1 MSYDGGM
8 AVAPPSPSSTV
19 VLLRPG
25 TSAGPPECLL
35 LQRNASASWLA
46 GAWVFPGGRVDDGD
60 REPAWEALA
69 LGAGRLAAHWPEA
82 DVAWLRDHAV
92 AAVREVFEETG
103 LLFADTVTPGRADQP
118 PSHSPTGATHVERR
132 SLLDGLASF
141 ASLCAHR
148 RWKLRLDHVTP
159 FSRWITPEQER
170 RRFDTVFFMAAAP
183 ETDLRAHEHE
193 MAGHAWLTAREA
205 LDRFGRQALVL
216 APPTLRTLEDLAP
229 FGSLAEALHWARTV
243 TRLVIAPKLLED
255 ATGQWLLLPGDPQYP
270 AVVTGA
276 IAPPTRFAYRDG
288 RWQSAPTPAE

>member
-1 MSYDGGM
+1 M
-8 AVAPPSPSSTV
+8 AKK
-19 VLLRPG
+19 R
-25 TSAGPPECLL
+25 
-35 LQRNASASWLA
+35 
-46 GAWVFPGGRVDDGD
+46 GADDL
-60 REPAWEALA
+60 LA
-69 LGAGRLAAHWPEA
+69 LYRVMRLI
-82 DVAWLRDHAV
+82 
-92 AAVREVFEETG
+92 REVENS
-103 LLFADTVTPGRADQP
+103 LIKLFADGEVPGFIHLSVGQEAIAAGVVTALD
-118 PSHSPTGATHVERR
+118 ERD